1 MIGLGILII
10 LCIWGLISLF
20 LAWIIFKVADSFKT
34 SPELDSASR
43 GSAWHKFK
51 RFLIQLFLA
60 SLIFVLPVVDQITAY
75 PKWQELCAT
84 TDDFEWGPGINK
96 KNALGREVTAK
107 YEYHHTTIF
116 PGIRVEYSEKNVY
129 DARTDELLYSKP
141 HFSYSARALIFL
153 PSSSGDKS
161 APFLPSCVDY
171 SVMVNGQDLYREIQA
186 NEVNKQ

>member
-1 MIGLGILII
+1 MIGVGILLF
-10 LCIWGLISLF
+10 LCIWALVSLF
-20 LAWIIFKVADSFKT
+20 LGWLCLKVMDSFKE
-34 SPELDSASR
+34 PLYLASESQR
-43 GSAWHKFK
+43 STWQKSK
-51 RFLIQLFLA
+51 RLLIQLVLA
-60 SLIFVLPVVDQITAY
+60 AVIFVLPVIDQIIAY

-84 TDDFEWGPGINK
+84 TDDFEWGPGINE

-129 DARTDELLYSKP
+129 DARSDELLYSKP